1 MALETYELD
10 KKMLE
15 YSISQ
20 YRVVPEYVKICEAFC
35 VGLSSIQN
43 SVDYLSDMID
53 LNKAEGIWLDNIG
66 QLVGQTRSQM
76 IDTDQFFCVNAEDVN
91 KLKRF
96 YFPSLSDRNGGV
108 SDLSDNLFYGQ
119 IKAKIAY
126 NISDGTR
133 ESNIKIIKQMV
144 NADKVII
151 ENESP
156 MELKISLFGENI
168 ITTDIKSR
176 IERVLAP
183 GVGVYGDVT
192 IYAFSSYEQIEVLIN
207 QIVEMTNISEVDPNY
222 NVVDIDEDL
231 DYILEIE

>member
-1 MALETYELD
+1 MALETFELD

-35 VGLSSIQN
+35 VGLGTIQT
-43 SVDYLSDMID
+43 SVDYLSNMID
-53 LNKAEGIWLDNIG
+53 VDKAEGVWLDYIG
-66 QLVGQTRSQM
+66 ELVGQQRSQY

-91 KLKRF
+91 KPKRF
-96 YFPSLSDRNGGV
+96 YFPNISNTAGGV
-108 SDLSDNLFYGQ
+108 SDLSDSLFQGQ

-144 NADKVII
+144 NADRVII
-151 ENESP
+151 ENVAP
-156 MELKISLFGENI
+156 MELKISLMGENI
-168 ITTDIKSR
+168 ITNNVKER
-176 IERVLAP
+176 IEQILAP
-183 GVGVYGDVT
+183 GIGIDGDVI
-192 IYAFSSYEQIEVLIN
+192 IYEFSSQEEIERLIN
-207 QIVEMTNISEVDPNY
+207 VIVEMSNISEVDPNY
-222 NVVDIDEDL
+222 DITDIDEDL